1 MHVFVFPM
9 VNTRTNFEECLNCVF
24 PLAPTTVSD
33 TFSVYEK
40 ITVNEIPKFFMTLN
54 IKFSYSYWPMDPS
67 RALEDPMWSR
77 CNLIQGSLKAN
88 SGALQVKMECSYS
101 FSQTTFSLSGT
112 PVQTENVLAG
122 VGGGA
127 PSPGIKAANGV
138 VLATGKKQNST
149 L

>member
-1 MHVFVFPM
+1 
-9 VNTRTNFEECLNCVF
+9 
-24 PLAPTTVSD
+24 
-33 TFSVYEK
+33 
-40 ITVNEIPKFFMTLN
+40 
-54 IKFSYSYWPMDPS
+54 
-67 RALEDPMWSR
+67 
-77 CNLIQGSLKAN
+77 
-88 SGALQVKMECSYS
+88 MECSYS